1 MSGRIR
7 IEVEKGVYREEN
19 HLGEMVTVYDL
30 RLMSEET
37 KERYG
42 FGKPDRGESIAGCDV
57 HDKRK

>member
-1 MSGRIR
+1 MSERVRLEI
-7 IEVEKGVYREEN
+7 EKGVYREEN

-30 RLMSEET
+30 RIMTPEA

-42 FGKPDRGESIAGCDV
+42 FIKPDRGESIAGCDV